1 MSGTDCALGLFCSI
15 KVEFRG
21 WKQQRTEDEKIPF
34 NASLCNSTSRTESQ
48 VAKSLFRKTTGRR
61 RRHRRDVTLSR
72 AAREGVRG
80 GLINTNFQGWMCL
93 SVRHVAPS
101 PRCCGGNAACEAP
114 SVFEEVERACAFSLL
129 HFIFFYRAFPQ
140 LYHPANPCRRA
151 SKFSSKRQLLHYALP
166 GILACSPFPV
176 QGINNPMGDVRY
188 YSFSV

>member
-93 SVRHVAPS
+93 SWPLPHA
-101 PRCCGGNAACEAP
+101 
-114 SVFEEVERACAFSLL
+114 EVTLPERLRRYLRRLKEPVLFHYYIL
-129 HFIFFYRAFPQ
+129 FFFYRAFPQ

>member
-93 SVRHVAPS
+93 SWPLPHAEVTLPERLRRYLRRLKEPVLFHYYILFFFTELFHSCIIQQIPAGGRPS
-101 PRCCGGNAACEAP
+101 FLAKGSSFIMPYQEYWHAVP
-114 SVFEEVERACAFSLL
+114 SLFKE
-129 HFIFFYRAFPQ
+129 
-140 LYHPANPCRRA
+140 
-151 SKFSSKRQLLHYALP
+151 
-166 GILACSPFPV
+166 
-176 QGINNPMGDVRY
+176 
-188 YSFSV
+188 